1 MRPDERRARLER
13 VRPDELRA
21 RLEQLRAATAEL
33 RARPAGETLD
43 ALAGVLDAWRD
54 PASSVRVA
62 LEAELP
68 AATGFSPAMVRE
80 GLARALEG
88 WSGDALRALVDAELG
103 GAAALDGRG
112 ASAATGFDS
121 TGVILA
127 GAIPMPTLLALVAP
141 LVLRSAVLAKPASRD
156 PVTPR
161 LVARSLAEADP
172 ALGRAIAVVEVPRE
186 DEELG
191 AVLLEADCV
200 VATGSDETVSSLR
213 ARVRGA
219 RRLVTHGH
227 RLSLAALGPDA
238 ARGPA
243 LVGVAEALALDIA
256 LWDQL
261 GCLSPVSIHVVESDP
276 GACDRV
282 AEALAAALAVA
293 EERWPR
299 GRVPAAAAAAIGAE
313 RDEAEL
319 RGATGRPVRVF
330 AGPGSTW
337 TVVREDA
344 PALRSSPLH
353 RFVRVHPAGS
363 SRELVTALAPVSRHL
378 AGVALAGF
386 GARTREVSRALAAL
400 GASRVCAPGTLQ
412 TPPLAWRHEGLGVL
426 LPLARFTDLEL
437 AK

>member
-1 MRPDERRARLER
+1 
-13 VRPDELRA
+13 VRSDPLRA
-21 RLEQLRAATAEL
+21 RLRQLRAAAAEL

-43 ALAGVLDAWRD
+43 ALADVLDAWRD
-54 PASSVRVA
+54 PASSTRVT
-62 LEAELP
+62 LQAELP

-80 GLARALEG
+80 GLSRALAG

-103 GAAALDGRG
+103 GAEALDGFR
-112 ASAATGFDS
+112 ANVATGFDS
-121 TGVILA
+121 TAVILA

-141 LVLRSAVLAKPASRD
+141 LVLRSSVVAKPASRD
-156 PVTPR
+156 RVTPR

-200 VATGSDETVSSLR
+200 VVAGSDETVASVR
-213 ARVRGA
+213 ARARGA
-219 RRLVTHGH
+219 RRVVTQGH
-227 RLSLAALGPDA
+227 RLSLAALGPEA

-243 LVGVAEALALDIA
+243 LAPTAEALALDVA

-261 GCLSPVSIHVVESDP
+261 GCLSAVSVHVVETDP
-276 GACDRV
+276 
-282 AEALAAALAVA
+282 LATALAVA

-299 GRVPAAAAAAIGAE
+299 GRVPASAAAAIGAE

-363 SRELVTALAPVSRHL
+363 TQELFAALAPVSRHL

-386 GARTREVSRALAAL
+386 GAQTREVSRALATL

-412 TPPLAWRHEGLGVL
+412 TPPLAWHHEGLGVL
-426 LPLARFTDLEL
+426 LPLARVSDVEVGG
-437 AK
+437 

>member
-1 MRPDERRARLER
+1 
-13 VRPDELRA
+13 VRSDPLRA
-21 RLEQLRAATAEL
+21 RLAQLRAAAAEL

-54 PASSVRVA
+54 PASPARVA

-88 WSGDALRALVDAELG
+88 WSGDALRALVEAELG
-103 GAAALDGRG
+103 GAEALDGRG
-112 ASAATGFDS
+112 ANAATGFDS
-121 TGVILA
+121 TVVILA

-156 PVTPR
+156 RVTPR

-172 ALGRAIAVVEVPRE
+172 ALGRAIAVVEVPH
-186 DEELG
+186 DDDELG

-200 VATGSDETVSSLR
+200 VAAGSDETVASVR
-213 ARVRGA
+213 ARARGA
-219 RRLVTHGH
+219 RRVVTQGH
-227 RLSLAALGPDA
+227 RLSLAALGPEA
-238 ARGPA
+238 VRGSE
-243 LVGVAEALALDIA
+243 LSLTAEALALDVA

-261 GCLSPVSIHVVESDP
+261 GCLSPVSVHVVETDP
-276 GACDRV
+276 RACDRV
-282 AEALAAALAVA
+282 AEALATALAAA

-299 GRVPAAAAAAIGAE
+299 GRVPATAAAAIGAE

-363 SRELVTALAPVSRHL
+363 IRELLAALAPVSRHL

-386 GARTREVSRALAAL
+386 GAQTREASRALATL

-412 TPPLAWRHEGLGVL
+412 TPPLAWHHEGLGVF
-426 LPLARFTDLEL
+426 LPLARVSDLEVGE
-437 AK
+437 